1 MAVPLKS
8 FLAASAAEPA
18 GDDGVDDQVNILIVD
33 DLPEKL
39 MIFEAVLEDLKQN
52 IVCVRSGTE
61 ALREV
66 LAREFAV
73 ILLDVNMPDI
83 DGLETAALIRRY
95 KRSAHTP
102 IIFVTAYADEIQTSR
117 GYSLGAVDYILSP
130 VVPEVLRSKVR
141 VFVELAVLQRRIAR
155 QADERVALA
164 ASAAALE
171 AAEES
176 NRRSACLSDL
186 SHALS
191 GVLDPRIGM
200 QELLAHLVPNVAA
213 RAAVLMF
220 DDERRPQHLL
230 RRGAQDSGAPA
241 APEDQLSA
249 DERALVQQLSHD
261 GAEPAG
267 PLLADA
273 ADEASSLRVYPLRDG
288 DRLLGALLLRGPLTP
303 LGRSVIDEFALRAA
317 TAFAAARL
325 HQNLQAEIAER
336 RQAEARLEEQ
346 ARRKDEFLAMLSHEL
361 RNPLAPIRNAVEVIR
376 RLAPHDAKLMWATD
390 ITDRQVRQLTRLVDE
405 LLDVARISQGKIVLR
420 PEALD
425 LGALLAE
432 CVEVQRPAIAAR
444 RQMLNQSLPASPLW
458 VQGDA
463 ARLQQVVS
471 NLLSNAVKYTPDG
484 GQLFVG
490 AWVEAGQAVV
500 SVRDNGIGIEPE
512 LLPRVFDL
520 FEQGQRSLDRSQGG
534 LGVGLTLVQRLV
546 RLHGGRVE
554 ARSAGAG
561 QGSEFRVW
569 LPWAAQASPGATAG
583 AAAQVTPEGS
593 GRRVLV
599 VDDNADVAET
609 TATMLELSGHRVLTA
624 PDGAQALDCVE
635 DFAPEIVLLDIGLP
649 GIDGY
654 EVARRMRQ
662 LPKARRAW
670 LVAVTGY
677 GQPADRQRGREA
689 GFDEHQLK
697 PVDPQA
703 LAEMIERVG
712 PTVAA
717 RFAEG
722 AGGGDGGGAPDG
734 GAAPSATLYAFRRP

>member
-1 MAVPLKS
+1 MPLNK

-18 GDDGVDDQVNILIVD
+18 DGSVLDEKVNILIVD

-39 MIFEAVLEDLKQN
+39 MVFEAVLEELNQN
-52 IVCVRSGTE
+52 VVCVRSGTE

-164 ASAAALE
+164 ASAAALQ

-176 NRRSACLSDL
+176 TRRSACLSDL

-200 QELLAHLVPNVAA
+200 HELLSRVVPDVAG
-213 RAAVLMF
+213 RAAVLLF
-220 DDERRPQHLL
+220 DDDRRPQHLL
-230 RRGAQDSGAPA
+230 RRGAGDADLRSGAQGA
-241 APEDQLSA
+241 DARALREDSLSA
-249 DERALVQQLSHD
+249 DERALVQQLC
-261 GAEPAG
+261 AEGVPPAG
-267 PLLADA
+267 LLLADA
-273 ADEASSLRVYPLRDG
+273 ADEAATLRVYPLRDG
-288 DRLLGALLLRGPLTP
+288 DRLLGALLLQGPLTA
-303 LGRSVIDEFALRAA
+303 LGQAVIDEIAMRAA
-317 TAFAAARL
+317 TAFSAARL

-346 ARRKDEFLAMLSHEL
+346 GRRKDEFLAMLSHEL

-376 RLAPHDAKLMWATD
+376 RLVPHDAKLMWATD

-432 CVEVQRPAIAAR
+432 CVEAQRPAMVAR
-444 RQMLNQSLPASPLW
+444 RQLLNQSLPPSPLW

-463 ARLQQVVS
+463 ARLQQVIS

-484 GQLFVG
+484 GQLSVG
-490 AWVEAGQAVV
+490 TWVEAGQAVV

-554 ARSAGAG
+554 ARSAGPG
-561 QGSEFRVW
+561 QGSEFRVY
-569 LPWAAQASPGATAG
+569 LPWQAQASPEAG
-583 AAAQVTPEGS
+583 DETQAPAQQGQ
-593 GRRVLV
+593 GHRILV

-624 PDGAQALDCVE
+624 PDGLQALACVE
-635 DFAPEIVLLDIGLP
+635 EFEPEIVLLDIGLP
-649 GIDGY
+649 GLDGY
-654 EVARRMRQ
+654 EVARRLRQ

-703 LAEMIERVG
+703 LAEMIQRVG

-717 RFAEG
+717 RFADG
-722 AGGGDGGGAPDG
+722 TAGE
-734 GAAPSATLYAFRRP
+734 AAQPSATLYAFRRP

>member
-1 MAVPLKS
+1 MAVPLNTPM
-8 FLAASAAEPA
+8 AAAAEAA
-18 GDDGVDDQVNILIVD
+18 GAQADDRVNILIVD

-164 ASAAALE
+164 ASAAALQ
-171 AAEES
+171 AAEEL
-176 NRRSACLSDL
+176 NQRSACLSDL

-191 GVLDPRIGM
+191 GVLDPRVGM
-200 QELLAHLVPNVAA
+200 QELLARLVPQVAE
-213 RAAVLMF
+213 RAAVLLF

-230 RRGAQDSGAPA
+230 RRDAQDTGPVAPKDDA
-241 APEDQLSA
+241 LTT
-249 DERALVQQLSHD
+249 DERALVQQLLD
-261 GAEPAG
+261 EVGPPAG
-267 PLLADA
+267 LLLADA
-273 ADEASSLRVYPLRDG
+273 ADEAASLRVYPLRDG
-288 DRLLGALLLRGPLTP
+288 DRLLGALLLHGPLTP
-303 LGRSVIDEFALRAA
+303 LGQAVVDEFALRAA

-346 ARRKDEFLAMLSHEL
+346 GRRKDEFLAMLSHEL

-420 PEALD
+420 PEAMD

-432 CVEVQRPAIAAR
+432 CVEAQRPAIAAR
-444 RQMLNQSLPASPLW
+444 RQMLNQSLPAAPLW

-490 AWVEAGQAVV
+490 AWVEAAQAVV
-500 SVRDNGIGIEPE
+500 SIRDNGIGIEPE

-554 ARSAGAG
+554 ARSAGPG

-569 LPWAAQASPGATAG
+569 LPWAAQATPEAMPD
-583 AAAQVTPEGS
+583 AQSVTPEGR
-593 GRRVLV
+593 GRRILV

-624 PDGAQALDCVE
+624 PDGQQALDCVE
-635 DFAPEIVLLDIGLP
+635 GFEPEIVLLDIGLP
-649 GIDGY
+649 GLDGY
-654 EVARRMRQ
+654 EVARRLRQ

-712 PTVAA
+712 PAVAA

-722 AGGGDGGGAPDG
+722 GAGD